1 MAAQFG
7 LILRLAKAAISSSNC
22 LKFKPRKLRRSPQPM
37 NILHVEDN
45 RADSDLLKEAFD
57 SIGFEASVEVTHDA
71 KLALSGLE
79 KNLETHGA
87 SSPDIIVLDL
97 NLPKMDGREMLRRLK
112 EHPQLRRIPV
122 VILST
127 SNLEQDIS
135 YCYDHHCNS
144 YIVKPI
150 RFDEYKRVAKNIQEY
165 WFATVALP
173 PYAAHS

>member
-1 MAAQFG
+1 
-7 LILRLAKAAISSSNC
+7 
-22 LKFKPRKLRRSPQPM
+22 M
-37 NILHVEDN
+37 NILHVEDS

-57 SIGFEASVEVTHDA
+57 SIGVEATVEVAHDA
-71 KLALSGLE
+71 KEALSGLV

-87 SSPDIIVLDL
+87 GSPDIIVLDL
-97 NLPKMDGREMLRRLK
+97 NLPKMDGREMLKRLK

-135 YCYDHHCNS
+135 YCYDNHCNS

-150 RFDEYKRVAKNIQEY
+150 RFDEYKRIAKSILEY
-165 WFATVALP
+165 WFSTVALP
-173 PYAAHS
+173 PYSSPN

>member
-1 MAAQFG
+1 
-7 LILRLAKAAISSSNC
+7 
-22 LKFKPRKLRRSPQPM
+22 M

-57 SIGFEASVEVTHDA
+57 CIGFEASVEVTHDA

-79 KNLETHGA
+79 KNLETQGA

-135 YCYDHHCNS
+135 YCYDNHCNS

-150 RFDEYKRVAKNIQEY
+150 RFDDYKRVAKNIQEY

-173 PYAAHS
+173 PYSAHS

>member
-1 MAAQFG
+1 
-7 LILRLAKAAISSSNC
+7 
-22 LKFKPRKLRRSPQPM
+22 M

-45 RADSDLLKEAFD
+45 RADSDLLKEAFEC
-57 SIGFEASVEVTHDA
+57 IGVEANLQVTHDA

-79 KNLETHGA
+79 QNLQKHGA
-87 SSPDIIVLDL
+87 NGPDLIVLDL
-97 NLPKMDGREMLRRLK
+97 NLPKMDGREMLKRLK

-135 YCYDHHCNS
+135 FCYDNHCNS

-150 RFDEYKRVAKNIQEY
+150 RFEEYKRVAKNILEY
-165 WFATVALP
+165 WFSTVALP
-173 PYAAHS
+173 PCSTTN

>member
-1 MAAQFG
+1 
-7 LILRLAKAAISSSNC
+7 
-22 LKFKPRKLRRSPQPM
+22 M

-57 SIGFEASVEVTHDA
+57 CIGIDATVEVTHDA
-71 KLALSGLE
+71 KQALIGLE
-79 KNLETHGA
+79 QNLELQGVVG
-87 SSPDIIVLDL
+87 PDIIVLDL
-97 NLPKMDGREMLRRLK
+97 NLPKMDGREMLKRLK

-135 YCYDHHCNS
+135 FCYDNHCNS

-150 RFDEYKRVAKNIQEY
+150 RFDEYKRVAKNILEY
-165 WFATVALP
+165 WFSTFALP
-173 PYAAHS
+173 PNSTGH